1 VVPIAH
7 WSYPRS
13 MRYLEQNTL
22 NNPPEIVKDIHES
35 LGFLPGFSGILSQ
48 ISVVV
53 GELGISEI

>member
-1 VVPIAH
+1 
-7 WSYPRS
+7 

-22 NNPPEIVKDIHES
+22 NNQPEIVKDIHES